1 MVSVLLLCEKTSRTY
16 VVLILRQTQTKRKK
30 GRINLKGESTITPAK
45 SQGNETCVVGGR
57 KPQKERKAE
66 NNAYA
71 KFPRDNKEYYGI
83 FEKGLLNGYSTRVKH
98 AREERLF

>member
-1 MVSVLLLCEKTSRTY
+1 M
-16 VVLILRQTQTKRKK
+16 
-30 GRINLKGESTITPAK
+30 
-45 SQGNETCVVGGR
+45 VGGR

-71 KFPRDNKEYYGI
+71 KFRRDNKEYYGI

-98 AREERLF
+98 AQEEKLY